1 MTGDAVV
8 HMGKQALETALLLSA
23 PALVVA
29 TVVGFVT
36 GMLQAVTSI
45 RDQTLGLVLKLVAVG
60 AAMLFCGSWMMQIA
74 VRHAESIFAQMQGV
88 PP

>member
-1 MTGDAVV
+1 
-8 HMGKQALETALLLSA
+8 
-23 PALVVA
+23 
-29 TVVGFVT
+29 
-36 GMLQAVTSI
+36 MLQAVTSI